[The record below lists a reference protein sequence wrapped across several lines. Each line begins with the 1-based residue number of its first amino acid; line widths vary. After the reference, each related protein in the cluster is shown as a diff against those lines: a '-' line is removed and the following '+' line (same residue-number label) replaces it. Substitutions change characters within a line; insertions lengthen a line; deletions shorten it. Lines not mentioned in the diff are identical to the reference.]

1 VLYDSESIEVE
12 CSMGGEY
19 VFGIVQGESACS

>member
-1 VLYDSESIEVE
+1 VLYDSESIQVD

-19 VFGIVQGESACS
+19 VFGMVTGESACS